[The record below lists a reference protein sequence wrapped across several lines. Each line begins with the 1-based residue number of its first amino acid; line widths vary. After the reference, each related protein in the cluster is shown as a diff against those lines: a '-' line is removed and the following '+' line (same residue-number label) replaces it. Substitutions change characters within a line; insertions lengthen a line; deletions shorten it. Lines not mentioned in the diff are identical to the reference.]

1 MIAAIVFDTEFPH
14 GTVQGFA
21 DGCRGGQCPAPV
33 ECRTVHVRYSG
44 DYSFRKRI
52 DAGMSVSE
60 IVEIE
65 AAEVAEGVALVA
77 AARRA
82 EREAERVAQ
91 PRAKRVE
98 RAVRKPRVDRATS
111 EEREQRLVERNE
123 RRTAEHGVE
132 RERKRVERATLTAER
147 RAEREALVAAR
158 RAERSIEREAE
169 RTERATERA
178 ERAAM
183 TAVQRAQDRAAKAEE
198 RKIADATRRA
208 ERALLRTPKPITH
221 GTNAGFARGCTCE
234 LCGDAHRTYHRE
246 YAARRRSESI
256 AAENHGTPYGY
267 QLGCMNRDQCPAE
280 PTCADAS
287 LAEERRR
294 RREQGI
300 PERELVPAGP
310 VRAHIVELHKV
321 MPYTR
326 IGTLAG
332 IASKDIRR
340 LVTGRDDGPRK
351 GELALHTDRTKA
363 ESIMAVIGRQA

>member
-1 MIAAIVFDTEFPH
+1 MIAAALFDTEFPH
-14 GTVQGFA
+14 GTVQGFN
-21 DGCRGGQCPAPV
+21 DGCRGSQCPAPV
-33 ECRTVHVRYSG
+33 ECRTVHMRYSG

-52 DAGMSVSE
+52 DAGMLVSE
-60 IVEIE
+60 IVELE

-82 EREAERVAQ
+82 EREAERVAR

-132 RERKRVERATLTAER
+132 RERKRVERAVLTAER

-158 RAERSIEREAE
+158 RAERSIEREAA

-178 ERAAM
+178 
-183 TAVQRAQDRAAKAEE
+183 QDREAKAEE
-198 RKIADATRRA
+198 RRIAVAARRA
-208 ERALLRTPKPITH
+208 ERELLRTPKPITH
-221 GTNAGFARGCTCE
+221 GTNAGFARGCTCGR
-234 LCGDAHRTYHRE
+234 CGDAHRAYHRE

-267 QLGCMNRDQCPAE
+267 QLGCMNRSQCPAE

-310 VRAHIVELHKV
+310 VRAHIVELHKL

-351 GELALHTDRTKA
+351 GELAQHTDRTKA